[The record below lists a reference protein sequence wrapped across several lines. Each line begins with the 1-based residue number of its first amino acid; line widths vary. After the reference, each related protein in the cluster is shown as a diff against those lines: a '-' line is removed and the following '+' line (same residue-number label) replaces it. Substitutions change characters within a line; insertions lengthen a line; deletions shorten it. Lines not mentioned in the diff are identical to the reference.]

1 VTTRGGG
8 PGSEGRG
15 RGPGGEGRER
25 NPRGEGER
33 LRAALLEA
41 ATELIAESED
51 PENVSVRAVT
61 RRAGVSPTALY
72 LHFEN
77 REELFRAVSEACFV
91 ELGAAMEAAGEGAGA
106 APRDQLVAMGHA
118 YLRFA
123 RERPGHYAV
132 LFQRHITPMPEDEDE
147 PKVGME
153 VFEGLVDVIRRCG
166 VSGEQAFDHG
176 ILLWMALHGRAAVA
190 SAMPGF
196 PFPAEDRYVEL
207 LVERVL
213 DRR

>member
-1 VTTRGGG
+1 MNNVNQDLKIRD
-8 PGSEGRG
+8 
-15 RGPGGEGRER
+15 R
-25 NPRGEGER
+25 NPRGEGEK
-33 LRAALLEA
+33 LRASLLEA
-41 ATELIAESED
+41 ATELIAESEN

-77 REELFRAVSEACFV
+77 REELFRAVSEECFA
-91 ELGAAMEAAGEGAGA
+91 ELHEVMGEAGPAAGGD
-106 APRDQLVAMGHA
+106 PRAQLVAMGHA

-132 LFQRHITPMPEDEDE
+132 LFQRHLAPDSEAGDTKI
-147 PKVGME
+147 GMH
-153 VFEGLVDVIRRCG
+153 VFESLVEVVRANG
-166 VSGEQAFDHG
+166 VPDDDAFDYG
-176 ILLWMALHGRAAVA
+176 VVLWMGLHGRAAVA

-196 PFPAEDRYVEL
+196 PFPDEDRYVEL

-213 DRR
+213 G

>member
-1 VTTRGGG
+1 MNNVNRDVKI
-8 PGSEGRG
+8 RD
-15 RGPGGEGRER
+15 R

-33 LRAALLEA
+33 LRATLLEA
-41 ATELIAESED
+41 ATALIAESEN

-77 REELFRAVSEACFV
+77 REELFRAVSEECFA
-91 ELGAAMEAAGEGAGA
+91 ELYEAMCAAGPGAGGE
-106 APRDQLVAMGHA
+106 PRDQLVAMGHA

-123 RERPGHYAV
+123 REHPGHYAV
-132 LFQRHITPMPEDEDE
+132 LFQRHITPIPEDGES
-147 PKVGME
+147 KVGMH
-153 VFEGLVDVIRRCG
+153 VFESLVEVIRRNG
-166 VSGEQAFDHG
+166 VADDDAFDYG
-176 ILLWMALHGRAAVA
+176 VLLWMALHGRAAVA

-196 PFPAEDRYVEL
+196 PFPDEDRYVEL

-213 DRR
+213 G